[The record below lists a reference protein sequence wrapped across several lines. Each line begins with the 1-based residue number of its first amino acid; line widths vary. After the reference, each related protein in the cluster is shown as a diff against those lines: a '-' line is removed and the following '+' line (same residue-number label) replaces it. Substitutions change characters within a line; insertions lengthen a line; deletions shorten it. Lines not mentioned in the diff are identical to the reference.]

1 MPVAAGGV
9 TFGFSFRF
17 TLVADGLA
25 LTTRR
30 TRPANGG
37 SFTNVITDGYSVAGD
52 VLTVERQL
60 SVVQQPS
67 GMLVTLSDPRNNRQ
81 TIVYRR
87 DAASA
92 R

>member
-17 TLVADGLA
+17 TLVADGF
-25 LTTRR
+25 TTRR